1 MQQPEQHVVS
11 MQMALMSWSCLAAV
25 AAVKLATAPC
35 TASPIQVHQS
45 VGDCSAQPGWGC
57 NVEYG
62 TAQDD
67 PRTCPVWAWKQQARM
82 DSVPPSTPMT
92 TGTEVD
98 DDDDDDDTD
107 DASLTLTA
115 TAAKERHA
123 TPNRRERIMDIIDR
137 CVVLPIGVLAI
148 VFLLWLKG
156 LECRNLERRLRK
168 LLIRVR
174 ISVTLLWRM

>member
-1 MQQPEQHVVS
+1 
-11 MQMALMSWSCLAAV
+11 
-25 AAVKLATAPC
+25 
-35 TASPIQVHQS
+35 
-45 VGDCSAQPGWGC
+45 
-57 NVEYG
+57 
-62 TAQDD
+62 
-67 PRTCPVWAWKQQARM
+67 
-82 DSVPPSTPMT
+82 MT

-123 TPNRRERIMDIIDR
+123 TPNRSERIMDIIDR

-156 LECRNLERRLRK
+156 LEC
-168 LLIRVR
+168 
-174 ISVTLLWRM
+174 